1 MKTYLY
7 PKLLAV
13 LIVFLCIWQGNATML
28 TAQQTK
34 GDSIPKLENPFNRR
48 YLQQNLRKSHPRLV
62 LNTSIEKDLKKK
74 IKSDPVVRN
83 MYEAIKLNAA
93 SIHNKPLLERI
104 QIGKRLL
111 SVSREMLYRVNML

>member
-34 GDSIPKLENPFNRR
+34 AKHTQTGE
-48 YLQQNLRKSHPRLV
+48 RL
-62 LNTSIEKDLKKK
+62 TEGICSK
-74 IKSDPVVRN
+74 I
-83 MYEAIKLNAA
+83 
-93 SIHNKPLLERI
+93 
-104 QIGKRLL
+104 
-111 SVSREMLYRVNML
+111 